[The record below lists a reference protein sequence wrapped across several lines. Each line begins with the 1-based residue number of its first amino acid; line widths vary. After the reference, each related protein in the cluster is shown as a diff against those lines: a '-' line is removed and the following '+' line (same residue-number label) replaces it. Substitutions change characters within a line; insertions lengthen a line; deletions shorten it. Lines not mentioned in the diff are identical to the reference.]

1 MFRSL
6 LLRGHVF
13 VLVALFGLLMPLS
26 YGQAQEGSETDAIS
40 QTMTIDQQINQVVSP
55 ISNMIAGVIFY
66 SVDVQGTGVPLILVW
81 LVLAAIISTL
91 YFNFIQFRVFGHA
104 FDLVRGKYADPTAPG
119 QVTHFQAL
127 STALSGTVGLGNI
140 AGVAVAVS
148 LGGAGATF
156 WMILAGLMGMATKFC
171 ECTLGVKYRN
181 EYADGTVSGGPM
193 YYLSKGFAE
202 KGFGGLG
209 RVLAVIFSIACI
221 GGAIGAGNMFQAN
234 QSFQQVLNVTGG
246 DASFLYGRGWLFGLI
261 MACFVGLVIIG
272 GIKSI
277 AQTTSKI
284 VPFMTLIYVGSALL
298 ILAMNYDKIGWA
310 FGEIING
317 AFSPEGIAGGF
328 IGVLIQGFRR
338 AAFSNEAGFG
348 SAAIAHSAVQTKEP
362 VSEGLVSLLEPFIDT
377 VIICTMTALVII
389 ITGQI
394 GSGAQ
399 GVELTSNAFASAF
412 SWFPYVLAVAV
423 VLFAFS
429 TMISWSYYGLKAW
442 TYLFGEGKGVELVFN
457 LFFLMAVI
465 VGASMNL
472 GAVIEFSDAMVFFM
486 ALINIVGLYVLMPVV
501 KRELKN
507 YLARLKSGEI
517 KPTR

>member
-1 MFRSL
+1 
-6 LLRGHVF
+6 
-13 VLVALFGLLMPLS
+13 
-26 YGQAQEGSETDAIS
+26 
-40 QTMTIDQQINQVVSP
+40 
-55 ISNMIAGVIFY
+55 
-66 SVDVQGTGVPLILVW
+66 
-81 LVLAAIISTL
+81 
-91 YFNFIQFRVFGHA
+91 
-104 FDLVRGKYADPTAPG
+104 
-119 QVTHFQAL
+119 
-127 STALSGTVGLGNI
+127 
-140 AGVAVAVS
+140 
-148 LGGAGATF
+148 
-156 WMILAGLMGMATKFC
+156 
-171 ECTLGVKYRN
+171 
-181 EYADGTVSGGPM
+181 M

-202 KGFGGLG
+202 KGMGGLG
-209 RVLAVIFSIACI
+209 RVLAIIFSIACI

-246 DASFLYGRGWLFGLI
+246 DASVLYGRGWLFGLI
-261 MACFVGLVIIG
+261 MATCVGLVIIG

-277 AQTTSKI
+277 AQATSKI

-298 ILAMNYDKIGWA
+298 ILALNYDKIGWA
-310 FGEIING
+310 FGEIISG
-317 AFSPEGIAGGF
+317 AFSPEGITGGF

-348 SAAIAHSAVQTKEP
+348 SAAIAHSAVKTNEP

-377 VIICTMTALVII
+377 VVICTMTALVII

-442 TYLFGEGKGVELVFN
+442 TYLFGEGKGVELIFN

-472 GAVIEFSDAMVFFM
+472 GAVIDFSDAMVFFM
-486 ALINIVGLYVLMPVV
+486 ALINIIGLYVLMPVV
-501 KRELKN
+501 KRELKS